1 MSSVRKGRQRRAA
14 SLLFL
19 RELRRRRSVILG
31 YHGVAEC
38 ERRLDLCRLQI
49 APGLFRAQLQLLLDA
64 GFQFATMTD
73 AVEPLTRPQPA
84 PGIAVVTF
92 DDGLRNNLTT
102 AAPILAELG
111 VPATVYV
118 ACDLIDGHNPWI
130 GAGGG
135 GEILSADE
143 VRELSNA
150 GWEIG
155 SHTLSHADLASLD
168 YDRCLAEINGSRDL
182 LQQITGATV
191 DTFAYPFGRYG
202 PAAVRA
208 VRDSGMRAAVTTGSG
223 RWDAFELTRAMIS
236 AGDPSPVLALKLMD
250 MYEPLLHLG
259 PLRAARSASR
269 SARARLQAA
278 P

>member
-1 MSSVRKGRQRRAA
+1 MSSVRNGGPRRAA

-38 ERRLDLCRLQI
+38 DRRLDLSRLQV
-49 APGLFRAQLQLLLDA
+49 APGRFRSQLQMLFDA
-64 GFQFATMTD
+64 GFRFATMTD
-73 AVEPLTRPQPA
+73 AVDDLARPRPA
-84 PGIAVVTF
+84 CGIAVVTF

-111 VPATVYV
+111 IPATVYI
-118 ACDLIDGHNPWI
+118 ASDLIDGHNPWI
-130 GAGGG
+130 GPGGG

-143 VRELSNA
+143 IRQLARS

-155 SHTLSHADLASLD
+155 SHTVSHADLTSLD
-168 YDRCLAEINGSRDL
+168 YDRCLAEITGSRKAL
-182 LQQITGATV
+182 EEITGGTV

-202 PAAVRA
+202 PAALRA

-236 AGDPSPVLALKLMD
+236 AGDPSPVIALKLMD
-250 MYEPLLHLG
+250 MYEPVLRLP
-259 PLRAARSASR
+259 PLRAARWASR
-269 SARARLQAA
+269 AARARLRAA
-278 P
+278 W